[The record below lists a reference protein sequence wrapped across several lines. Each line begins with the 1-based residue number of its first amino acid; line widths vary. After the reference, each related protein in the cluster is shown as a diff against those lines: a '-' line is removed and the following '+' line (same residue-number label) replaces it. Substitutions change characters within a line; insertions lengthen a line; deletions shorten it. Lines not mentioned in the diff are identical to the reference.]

1 MYASPVSLI
10 RKAARGLGEW
20 VADCIARALRWLFRG
35 RG

>member
-10 RKAARGLGEW
+10 RKAARRAGEA
-20 VADCIARALRWLFRG
+20 VADCIARALRHLFRG